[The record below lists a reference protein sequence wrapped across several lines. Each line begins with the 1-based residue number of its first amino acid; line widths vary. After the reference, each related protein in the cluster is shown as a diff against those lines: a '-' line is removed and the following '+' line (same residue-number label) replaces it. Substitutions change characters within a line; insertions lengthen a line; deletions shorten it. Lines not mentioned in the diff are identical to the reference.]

1 MTNQEALNL
10 YQNRTTLKDL
20 KGFKL
25 AKAVILNMKKI
36 EQEVVE
42 VIREVVK
49 DIPEEDRE
57 KEVAEILSKD
67 CEVKFITL
75 GEDDIPYDISV
86 EQLAL
91 LSYFLPDEN
100 L

>member
-49 DIPEEDRE
+49 DIPEENRE
-57 KEVAEILSKD
+57 KELPEILSKD
-67 CEVKFITL
+67 CEIKFITL
-75 GEDDIPYDISV
+75 EEDDIPYDISV